1 MEPKY
6 AKRQKVRI
14 VSAKDQH
21 FKPKHPQLEEHVS
34 ESGVIIDYH
43 WFGIDEPYRMARKPK
58 PQIFDHCIY
67 TIHLDKDGSLI
78 KGVPEDAL
86 ESIEQERKAR

>member
-6 AKRQKVRI
+6 AKGQKVRI
-14 VSAKDQH
+14 VSAKDR

-34 ESGVIIDYH
+34 ESGVIINYH
-43 WFGIDEPYRMARKPK
+43 WLGIDEPYPMVRKPK
-58 PQIFDHCIY
+58 PQIFDHYIY

-86 ESIEQERKAR
+86 ESTKQKRD